1 MKTSI
6 SLQQLA
12 GQVTSQREYRRDF
25 LVPDR
30 AIEMADAGESCWIDL
45 PNGGLQ
51 EFGITDTSHS
61 QLAEKLGI
69 DGRYYRKM
77 RNLQPDLLADNVN
90 AWLARSTEKRFVRTL
105 HGKMRAY
112 LSSRYQP
119 IDSADILEQAVFP
132 VMQELGLDGSAVKS
146 CYLDSLGERMYIKVV
161 NRHLEGEISAGDIV
175 QSGFIVSNS
184 DTGNGSAM
192 VRPFVE
198 RLVCTN
204 GLIVDEMQ
212 SRQNHVSRRRES
224 YELYSE
230 ATRRKEAELF
240 INKIKDLIRAVNTQ
254 SILDEIVG
262 KMQAA
267 KAHPIKVEAVEIT
280 AKHFELSH
288 EEGKGVLDHLIMGGE
303 LSLYGLMN
311 AYTRYSQDIESYE
324 RATDF
329 ERLGNKVLSLP
340 DSSRILAVV

>member
-6 SLQQLA
+6 SLQELA
-12 GQVTSQREYRRDF
+12 AQVTSQREYRRDF
-25 LVPDR
+25 LVPDG

-51 EFGITDTSHS
+51 EFGMTDNSHS

-132 VMQELGLDGSAVKS
+132 VMQELGLDSSAVKS

-280 AKHFELSH
+280 AKYFELSQ

-303 LSLYGLMN
+303 LSLYGLVN
-311 AYTRYSQDIESYE
+311 SYTRYSQDIESYE

-340 DSSRILAVV
+340 DSRILALV